1 MDLGLNSKRALV
13 LGSSQG
19 IGAEIARVLARE
31 GCNVYVGAR
40 RLDHIQSLADELS
53 EEFNVDAKAYSIDL
67 SDGISVEK
75 LCEMITHEWKIDI
88 LLNNAG
94 GPPPSPST
102 GVPDE
107 IWESSLQSL
116 LMSTI
121 RLSEAAVKGM
131 RERGWGRILTVA
143 SSGVIQPIPNLAVSN
158 TVRSAVVGFTK
169 TLSNEVAKDG
179 ITVNMVLPGR
189 IDTERLASIHKASA
203 NKQGMTYEEFR
214 DNSRSSIPARRFG
227 TAKEFAEVAVFLMSV
242 CASYI
247 TGSVIRVDGGVI
259 QSV

>member
-1 MDLGLNSKRALV
+1 
-13 LGSSQG
+13 
-19 IGAEIARVLARE
+19 
-31 GCNVYVGAR
+31 
-40 RLDHIQSLADELS
+40 
-53 EEFNVDAKAYSIDL
+53 
-67 SDGISVEK
+67 
-75 LCEMITHEWKIDI
+75 
-88 LLNNAG
+88 
-94 GPPPSPST
+94 
-102 GVPDE
+102 
-107 IWESSLQSL
+107 
-116 LMSTI
+116 MSTI

-131 RERGWGRILTVA
+131 REQGWGRILTVA

-189 IDTERLASIHKASA
+189 IDTERLALIHKSSA
-203 NKQGMTYEEFR
+203 NQQGMTYEEYR
-214 DNSRSSIPARRFG
+214 NISQSSIPARRFG

>member
-1 MDLGLNSKRALV
+1 MDLGLTGKKALV

-31 GCNVYVGAR
+31 GCDVSLGAR
-40 RLDHIQSLADELS
+40 RLDNIQSLADELS
-53 EEFNVDAKAYSIDL
+53 EEFNIDAKAYPIDL

-94 GPPPSPST
+94 GPPPSFST

-179 ITVNMVLPGR
+179 ITVNMLLPGR
-189 IDTERLASIHKASA
+189 IDTERLASIHEASA
-203 NKQGMTYEEFR
+203 NKQGMTYEEFEIIR
-214 DNSRSSIPARRFG
+214 DLRFLLVVL
-227 TAKEFAEVAVFLMSV
+227 EL
-242 CASYI
+242 
-247 TGSVIRVDGGVI
+247 
-259 QSV
+259 